1 MNHGVKALQGC
12 LVVLALVGCQSTSQ
26 SLAVM
31 PIPDAMLVLSDIN
44 EVVPPQEKQTYFL
57 YYQDKET
64 IRQRLSAQGL
74 VPLYEYSL
82 IDAFAVRLTP
92 SEVAHWRAM
101 PDVSIQKSEKVY
113 LDPPVT
119 KTHQQQ

>member
-1 MNHGVKALQGC
+1 MKHSIKAVQGC
-12 LVVLALVGCQSTSQ
+12 LVVWVLVGCQGTNE
-26 SLAVM
+26 SLAVVPM
-31 PIPDAMLVLSDIN
+31 PDTMLVLSDIN

-92 SEVAHWRAM
+92 SEVAQWRAM
-101 PDVSIQKSEKVY
+101 PDVSLQKSETIY
-113 LDPPVT
+113 LDPPITVPYE
-119 KTHQQQ
+119 KQ